1 VLLTGYCL
9 TDEVKETEMCGACGT
24 YRGEDKCIQN
34 FGGELK
40 ERDQLEDLGVDG
52 RLLIY
57 ASEN

>member
-1 VLLTGYCL
+1 MLLTGYCS
-9 TDEVKETEMCGACGT
+9 TDEVKETEMGGACGT
-24 YRGEDKCIQN
+24 YRGEDKCIQS

-40 ERDQLEDLGVDG
+40 ERDQLKDLGVDG